1 MNISKI
7 SRSIVVGL
15 FIIMIIFFSVINIK
29 VINSGVEVTNSV
41 TSNIAKLCYV
51 IILITLVLIYMYIKE
66 KLYRLKVKKKV
77 ALIYRYI
84 YIVFVLIATS
94 ITVAYS
100 DIKILSRSMLCVY
113 ILISVLTGLVVKRI
127 IFNVSKSDMLSV
139 FGMFANTMLINVI
152 HDKTIMLHP
161 MLLELFTLLTIYIFQ
176 KLIDELKQR
185 GIKNNKYLNLSI
197 VLGLSVA
204 FSILFGVNQ
213 YVWIVLG
220 IVLFFLTS
228 NLDRTSF
235 VLSQKTMDKH
245 KKEGILKVD
254 KINISKLLI
263 SLIVILIT
271 SFVTYQIMIRIVN
284 ILPSSSIVESITYF
298 RVVQNYQLEFASL
311 KMYTEN
317 FVSFSK
323 TYYMILFIYILLL
336 EILAIC
342 LHRRYDTKSTVIKF
356 IFMGIFLL
364 MVMTN
369 KNIYYYQPLFST
381 MLMLIAIVNTTNI
394 YYNREERIKLL
405 VAQGR

>member
-152 HDKTIMLHP
+152 HDKTIMLHS

>member
-1 MNISKI
+1 
-7 SRSIVVGL
+7 
-15 FIIMIIFFSVINIK
+15 
-29 VINSGVEVTNSV
+29 
-41 TSNIAKLCYV
+41 
-51 IILITLVLIYMYIKE
+51 
-66 KLYRLKVKKKV
+66 
-77 ALIYRYI
+77 
-84 YIVFVLIATS
+84 
-94 ITVAYS
+94 
-100 DIKILSRSMLCVY
+100 MLCVY

-152 HDKTIMLHP
+152 HDKTVMLHS